1 MICLNLYGRWRCR
14 IEETDRTRR
23 EKRWNGGRRLKISII
38 IQKSATEEINPTDE
52 GIKKKAISERISR
65 ALGLSGRDEIFK
77 LYQNKPIGE

>member
-1 MICLNLYGRWRCR
+1 MERGEATKDQYNY
-14 IEETDRTRR
+14 T
-23 EKRWNGGRRLKISII
+23 
-38 IQKSATEEINPTDE
+38 KSATEEINPTDE